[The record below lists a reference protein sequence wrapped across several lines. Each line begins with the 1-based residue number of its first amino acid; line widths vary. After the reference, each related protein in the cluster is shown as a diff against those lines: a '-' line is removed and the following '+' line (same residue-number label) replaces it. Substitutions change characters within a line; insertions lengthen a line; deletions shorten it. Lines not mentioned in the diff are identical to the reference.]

1 MKKLIICLVLC
12 IPFLSGC
19 WDQLSFRDLQVVTL
33 IGIEGEQGN
42 VTIHFSFPSQTD
54 DSIEYLNAKAQGYSF
69 ADAKNEINVRTSEV
83 IDISQLEVLLISE
96 ETAES
101 NLIEYMDNL
110 YRTPRN
116 RLSSNVALIR
126 GDMESFMT
134 QNSSKGIG
142 KNVPDFITHLLKTSD
157 DYSMSTSYDIQ
168 KVGTLLYSEGEDL
181 ALPVL
186 EIGEESGHP
195 EIAGTALFKGKS
207 ATGIA
212 LTTSESKIL
221 SIMNNNPGKFLR
233 GTYEVEV
240 DGHRTFITIEYVRG
254 KKDWK
259 IDGEKVRM
267 SYDIDVEIEEFPHGA
282 VLEKDRMQT
291 IEKQLSDQITAD
303 MQHLLSILQEA
314 GSDPIGLGRTVRAFH
329 PDLWKRGDWNETFSE
344 LDITA
349 DANIQIR
356 RTGILN

>member
-1 MKKLIICLVLC
+1 MLC
-12 IPFLSGC
+12 IPLLSGC
-19 WDQLSFRDLQVVTL
+19 WDNLSFRDLQVVTL
-33 IGIEGEQGN
+33 IGIEGEKGN

-54 DSIEYLNAKAQGYSF
+54 NSIEYLIAKAQGYSF

-83 IDISQLEVLLISE
+83 IDISQLEVLLVSE

-101 NLIEYMDNL
+101 NLIEYLDNL

-116 RLSSNVALIR
+116 RLSSKVALIR

-134 QNSSKGIG
+134 QTNPKGIG

-157 DYSMSTSYDIQ
+157 DYSMSTSHDIQ
-168 KVGTLLYSEGEDL
+168 KVGTLLFSEGKDL

-207 ATGIA
+207 ASGTV
-212 LTTSESKIL
+212 LTTSESKIM
-221 SIMNNNPGKFLR
+221 SIMEHNPGKFLR

-240 DGHRTFITIEYVRG
+240 DGKKDLMTIEYVTG

-259 IDGEKVRM
+259 IQGEKVHM
-267 SYDIDVEIEEFPHGA
+267 SYDIDVEIEEFPIGP
-282 VLEKDRMQT
+282 VLEKNR
-291 IEKQLSDQITAD
+291 IEILEKQLSEQVTAD
-303 MQHLLSILQEA
+303 MQNLLSVLQEA
-314 GSDPIGLGRTVRAFH
+314 GSDPLGLGRTVRAFH

-349 DANIQIR
+349 DAKIKIR